1 MPRPYVAA
9 TRVFGSPGFSEIWY
23 TATDGRSLPSGAY
36 LPPFVPFDANTPI
49 AVATINWPLRTSGH
63 VAWTLG
69 RLPEMSFNDSPASV
83 DLNTRPPAAS
93 EASSPSEPSGAK

>member
-36 LPPFVPFDANTPI
+36 LPPFVPFEANTPT
-49 AVATINWPLRTSGH
+49 AVATISCLPRTSDQ

-69 RLPEMSFNDSPASV
+69 RLPEMSLNDSPASV
-83 DLNTRPPAAS
+83 DLYTCPPPEL
-93 EASSPSEPSGAK
+93 EASSPSEPIGAK